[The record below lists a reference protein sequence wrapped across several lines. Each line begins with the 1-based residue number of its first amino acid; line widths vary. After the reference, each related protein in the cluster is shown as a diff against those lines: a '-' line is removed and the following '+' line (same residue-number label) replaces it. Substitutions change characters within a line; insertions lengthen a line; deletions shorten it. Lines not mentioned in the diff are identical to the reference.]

1 MNLIEKL
8 SLKWENA
15 DYPFSEVH
23 PSGDLRFAEVSAREP
38 IDLSEVRTEGVVAL
52 IGDFDPPSI

>member
-15 DYPFSEVH
+15 DYPFLIH
-23 PSGDLRFAEVSAREP
+23 PSGNLRFAEVSAQEP
-38 IDLSEVRTEGVVAL
+38 IDLSEVQTGTWS
-52 IGDFDPPSI
+52 P